1 MGYEEEREELRVYRL
16 GLAWISGRTETYFT
30 EMKQI
35 NLGKVIPFG
44 ENENLVKTRDTQLGV
59 FSTMIVCETI
69 DLGKLTPKI
78 CTLRKTKTY
87 LEHFDIHW
95 SRHDGGTCNVDFR
108 EETRGRKK
116 TRSISESKL
125 RKMCHKGRSFQLCKN
140 LCKW

>member
-69 DLGKLTPKI
+69 DIGKLT
-78 CTLRKTKTY
+78 TAM
-87 LEHFDIHW
+87 
-95 SRHDGGTCNVDFR
+95 G
-108 EETRGRKK
+108 
-116 TRSISESKL
+116 
-125 RKMCHKGRSFQLCKN
+125 
-140 LCKW
+140 KWNW